1 MKSIYQ
7 NLVWFVWLFL
17 LCFPVFWECTR
28 EDDYCVE
35 GLECKDASNNYT
47 VPYCVSSEVDYAASC
62 NFTSIANSLSS
73 HFDEKDFTTKD
84 MISDYCAALLWNQD
98 CTATLWNGGTC
109 QNCWRI
115 YFSKPNAEGNRD
127 WSQTFDSHQSLF
139 VYLLCSSAV
148 DRKGSIDFS
157 EAFKWDATKL
167 LKLQQMVKWKDQ
179 CSLKKSPTLDDCDM
193 SMYATEIFSAIMSD
207 IFKIKYAQIFHV
219 DSVNGFENKKKR
231 VAAFLSWYFDEDDE
245 KTMKDFPDTV
255 DVIDSNQQY
264 YKSVLKTLRLLDNS
278 KLAKIAEESG
288 CPSTWNVV
296 WVNYLACALHSSQWN
311 WSSLSPEFPTL
322 FYNEVLAYRMFVAYY
337 SNWVQSK
344 IKILDDSNDKDK
356 NEKKEEWN
364 QKDEDLQYY
373 AGLQIEA
380 ATQTLRNFVEMNMTY
395 PLHIWLLLYQEK
407 IREYR
412 NKFLPP
418 VVKQFYSLSEKLQNV
433 QLPD

>member
-7 NLVWFVWLFL
+7 NLVWLIWLFL
-17 LCFPVFWECTR
+17 LGFPVFWECSR
-28 EDDYCVE
+28 ENDYCIE

-47 VPYCVSSEVDYAASC
+47 VPYCVSRGVDYAASC
-62 NFTSIANSLSS
+62 NFTSIANSLSF
-73 HFDEKDFTTKD
+73 HLDKKDFTTKD
-84 MISDYCAALLWNQD
+84 MISDYCAALLWDQD
-98 CTATLWNGGTC
+98 CAANLWDDSTC

-127 WSQTFDSHQSLF
+127 WTQTFDSHQSLF

-148 DRKGSIDFS
+148 NKKGSIDFS

-167 LKLQQMVKWKDQ
+167 LRLQQMVNWKDQ
-179 CSLKKSPTLDDCDM
+179 CSLKKSPTLDECDM
-193 SMYATEIFSAIMSD
+193 SIYATEIFSTIMSD
-207 IFKIKYAQIFHV
+207 VFKIKYAQIFHV

-231 VAAFLSWYFDEDDE
+231 VAAFLSWYFNIIDE
-245 KTMKDFPDTV
+245 KKIKDFPDTV

-288 CPSTWNVV
+288 CPSTWDVF
-296 WVNYLACALHSSQWN
+296 WVDYVACALHSSQWN

-322 FYNEVLAYRMFVAYY
+322 FYNELLAYRMFVAYY
-337 SNWVQSK
+337 SNWIQSK
-344 IKILDDSNDKDK
+344 IKMLEDND
-356 NEKKEEWN
+356 KKEEWN
-364 QKDEDLQYY
+364 KKDEDLQYY
-373 AGLQIEA
+373 AGSQLEA

-433 QLPD
+433 QLPN